1 MKLTLILLP
10 LMFLVGCST
19 KVENEDHRLAEQA
32 KMKKIQEKEVA
43 RQKKE
48 SEDLERQKYYDSRF
62 RKYENN

>member
-1 MKLTLILLP
+1 MKLALILLP
-10 LMFLVGCST
+10 LMILCGCST

-32 KMKKIQEKEVA
+32 KMQKIQEKEIA

-48 SEDLERQKYYDSRF
+48 AEDLERQKYYDSRF